1 VLEAA
6 NGPEALRLVRDGRE
20 EVDLLLTDVV
30 MPGLSGRELAE
41 AVRRHYPALKVL
53 FQSGYTG
60 EVVARHGLL
69 QAEVALLQ
77 KPFTLDALAK
87 KVREVLGEANLISE
101 TSKPPSKAKVRCR
114 RARTRAKRQ
123 GATA

>member
-41 AVRRHYPALKVL
+41 AVRRRYPELKVL

-60 EVVARHGLL
+60 EAVARHGIL

-87 KVREVLGEANLISE
+87 KIREVLER
-101 TSKPPSKAKVRCR
+101 P
-114 RARTRAKRQ
+114 
-123 GATA
+123 